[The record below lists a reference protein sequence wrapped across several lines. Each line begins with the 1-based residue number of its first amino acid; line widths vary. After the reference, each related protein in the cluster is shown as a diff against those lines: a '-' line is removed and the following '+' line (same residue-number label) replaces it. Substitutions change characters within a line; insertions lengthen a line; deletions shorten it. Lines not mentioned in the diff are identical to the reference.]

1 MPKKNNDHIVISYD
15 TQPPV
20 FLCTRCEKSEEL
32 ELPVRITRLS
42 KLCRAFTLKHEDC
55 PTQAGS

>member
-1 MPKKNNDHIVISYD
+1 MSKKNTDHVVVNYD

-20 FLCTRCEKSEEL
+20 FMCMRCGVTEEM
-32 ELPVRITRLS
+32 ELPVRIMRLT

-55 PTQAGS
+55 LVQP

>member
-1 MPKKNNDHIVISYD
+1 MPNNDHVVINYD

-20 FLCTRCEKSEEL
+20 FLCTRCQKSEEL

-55 PTQAGS
+55 QPAL

>member
-1 MPKKNNDHIVISYD
+1 MPNIDHVVLNYD

-20 FLCTRCEKSEEL
+20 FLCTHCKESEKL

-42 KLCRAFTLKHEDC
+42 KLCRAFALKHEDC
-55 PTQAGS
+55 VAQPGS